1 MDKETQYVVNE
12 LLEHVDNLRKD
23 LTDLV
28 FSYNDLQRRVLKIEN
43 PSLAEELEPRINQRN
58 IEVAKLADKY
68 ASEFA
73 ELQQRIKAD
82 L

>member
-23 LTDLV
+23 FTDLV

>member
-1 MDKETQYVVNE
+1 MDKETQYIVNE
-12 LLEHVDNLRKD
+12 LLEHIDNLRKD
-23 LTDLV
+23 FTDLV

>member
-12 LLEHVDNLRKD
+12 LLEHIYNLRKD
-23 LTDLV
+23 FTGLV

-43 PSLAEELEPRINQRN
+43 PALAEELDSQINKRN
-58 IEVAKLADKY
+58 IEVAEL
-68 ASEFA
+68 A
-73 ELQQRIKAD
+73 ELQQSIKYD

>member
-1 MDKETQYVVNE
+1 MDKKTQYVVNE
-12 LLEHVDNLRKD
+12 LLEHIHNLRKD
-23 LTDLV
+23 FTELV

-43 PSLAEELEPRINQRN
+43 PSLAEELEPHTNQRN

-73 ELQQRIKAD
+73 ELQQRINDD